1 MSRFSSSAIN
11 IQGTPLGDSS
21 QNVPRTPTSITIH
34 PVALF
39 SILDHYLRRTDA
51 QDRVIGTLLGTRTD
65 NGVEVRSSFAVLH
78 SETDEQ
84 VAVDMDYHRTMYEL
98 HHKVNPKEVIVGWYS
113 TGSNLNTY
121 SALIQNFYSQ
131 ETAPHQAIHVAV
143 NTGIEEG
150 QDSGVKA
157 FISSPVGVFPKPEN
171 CVFVPVPV
179 ELRFEDAERS
189 GLDLLINTS
198 TSSTSTS
205 SQPVSDLE
213 IIERALLSVTNMLER
228 VVTYVQAVLSGE
240 RKGDPAIGRYLM
252 DTLGAS
258 TDDLEKGGFTA
269 SLQDTL
275 MISYLANLVRSQAEV
290 SSRLALTAAS

>member
-21 QNVPRTPTSITIH
+21 HNVPRTPTSITIH

-51 QDRVIGTLLGTRTD
+51 QDRVIGTLLGIRTD
-65 NGVEVRSSFAVLH
+65 NEVEVRSSFAVLH

-143 NTGIEEG
+143 NTGIEG